1 MEIKEAIQVLKDHN
15 VWRRFDDEKSEGPK
29 MTDPKKLG
37 IAIDTVVT
45 EFENLFISGV
55 RLSLPDEDEINS
67 MQLEMDCP
75 TPNEEEYT
83 TSGFKSGVRWL
94 KNTIERQMLKGN
106 EA

>member
-1 MEIKEAIQVLKDHN
+1 MNLQEEFYYRIDN
-15 VWRRFDDEKSEGPK
+15 DNGYDN
-29 MTDPKKLG
+29 KKLG
-37 IAIDTVVT
+37 DDLIAIAKNHLSKQFVMSGV
-45 EFENLFISGV
+45 FVISGV

>member
-1 MEIKEAIQVLKDHN
+1 MNLKEEFYNRIDNDSGYDNQ
-15 VWRRFDDEKSEGPK
+15 
-29 MTDPKKLG
+29 KLG
-37 IAIDTVVT
+37 DDLIAIAKKHLPKQ
-45 EFENLFISGV
+45 FFISGV
-55 RLSLPDEDEINS
+55 RLSLPDEDEVNS

-94 KNTIERQMLKGN
+94 KNTIERQLLKGN

>member
-1 MEIKEAIQVLKDHN
+1 MNLQEEFYYRIDN
-15 VWRRFDDEKSEGPK
+15 DNGYDN
-29 MTDPKKLG
+29 KKLG
-37 IAIDTVVT
+37 DDLIAIAKNHLSKQFV
-45 EFENLFISGV
+45 ISGV

>member
-1 MEIKEAIQVLKDHN
+1 MNLQEEFYYRIDN
-15 VWRRFDDEKSEGPK
+15 DNGYDN
-29 MTDPKKLG
+29 KKLG
-37 IAIDTVVT
+37 DDLIAIAKNHLSKQFV
-45 EFENLFISGV
+45 ISGV

-83 TSGFKSGVRWL
+83 TSGFKSGVSWL